1 MNLFEIFKETGRI
14 PLDERGVKTH
24 GYKYRGVNYFVV
36 AHFRSGNIIEDKVEH
51 LVTGELDSLDLTK
64 KDDETSSG
72 MAMDKDNG

>member
-1 MNLFEIFKETGRI
+1 MTLLEIFKETGRI

-36 AHFRSGNIIEDKVEH
+36 AHFRSGEQIEDKVEH
-51 LVTGELDSLDLTK
+51 MITGDLDSLDLTK
-64 KDDETSSG
+64 KEDESSSG